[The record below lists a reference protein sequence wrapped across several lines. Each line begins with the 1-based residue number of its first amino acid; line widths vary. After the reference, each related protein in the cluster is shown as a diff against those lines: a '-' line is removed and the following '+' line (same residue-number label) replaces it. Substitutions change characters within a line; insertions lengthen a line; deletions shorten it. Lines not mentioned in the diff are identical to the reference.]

1 MVSLRAIV
9 SVNHLKPSSTD
20 HSFTPWWEY
29 FGEDANNPSI
39 RLSVASSKGVR
50 CVATS
55 DTTFHYGVTFGPIC
69 VTCGR
74 TLAQILVI
82 FFWLDGKGRTSFSDQ
97 ISNAIPH
104 SGL

>member
-9 SVNHLKPSSTD
+9 SVNHLIQFGTD
-20 HSFTPWWEY
+20 YSFTPWWEY
-29 FGEDANNPSI
+29 FGEDANNPSS
-39 RLSVASSKGVR
+39 RLSVASSKGVS

-82 FFWLDGKGRTSFSDQ
+82 IFWLDGIGRTSVSDQ